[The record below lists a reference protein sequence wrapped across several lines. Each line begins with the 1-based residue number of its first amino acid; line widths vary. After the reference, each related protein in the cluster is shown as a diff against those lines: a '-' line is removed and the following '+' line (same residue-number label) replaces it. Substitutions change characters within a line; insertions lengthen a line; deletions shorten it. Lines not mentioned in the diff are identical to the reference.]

1 MLEKIKEN
9 LFLLLIALFMV
20 GSIGIYIFSANQYKV
35 NSLTSENKD
44 VIASIDKLKI
54 YADNLYKDKLDSD
67 TLYWQ
72 YRTAVINESQE
83 TTKEIKSSA
92 KKMANNIDSYYRQQ
106 NPNDENYVAL
116 RKQLSTF
123 GFTGENAINDY
134 AITVKKETELNKK
147 YITKHYD
154 KLVKNV
160 EKKSP
165 KSIYLIFLQQEESP
179 AKENTKAYVNKLI
192 KKNGFKDTAEKYAA
206 VAGNLGL
213 TNNKGLYG
221 YTDKDEESND
231 FTQDSSKI
239 PGEIVKQVM
248 EMKKGE
254 SFNEWVSITDSSG
267 NTYFVKAYV
276 DETNIKKMLNSNDE
290 TVVDKAISAFVN
302 NNNTLS
308 SDILD
313 HYASKL
319 KITYKDKKAKK
330 EITKYLKEMR
340 KNAEQMEEQSNEQAN
355 EQTTEQAN

>member
-20 GSIGIYIFSANQYKV
+20 GSIGVYIFSANQYKV

-83 TTKEIKSSA
+83 TTKEIKNSA

-160 EKKSP
+160 EKKNP

-192 KKNGFKDTAEKYAA
+192 KKNGFKDTAEKYASVTA
-206 VAGNLGL
+206 NLGL

-231 FTQDSSKI
+231 FTQKSSTI

-254 SFNEWVSITDSSG
+254 SFNEWASVTDSNG

-276 DETNIKKMLNSNDE
+276 DETSIKKMLNSDDE
-290 TVVDKAISAFVN
+290 TVVDKTISSFVN

-340 KNAEQMEEQSNEQAN
+340 KNAKEMEEQSNEQGN
-355 EQTTEQAN
+355 EQATEQAN